1 MCFLFIGLF
10 KIIWA
15 WSVGN
20 GFSPFWLPRS
30 GFAKIC
36 RSTDPVIQ
44 GTKYQQ
50 KMLGNFF
57 LSNPKSELLK
67 KKYLRSSLFL
77 NSSSSLVL
85 KQEKKFKNSTFV
97 KVNKYILKKN
107 IHDLDPDPFFQ
118 RGFRIRIRFRMK
130 CILSTVSVCLKKSD
144 LNMFIS
150 RFQTVSSTLIW
161 VRRNTRGIPS
171 IEPWEDGVWQDLLRI
186 LLNLRRS
193 VVKWVTELI
202 NIPFPLPISPYWK
215 TVPPPR

>member
-85 KQEKKFKNSTFV
+85 KQENKFKNSTFV
-97 KVNKYILKKN
+97 KVNKYILKKIFTTWIL
-107 IHDLDPDPFFQ
+107 IHFFSA
-118 RGFRIRIRFRMK
+118 G
-130 CILSTVSVCLKKSD
+130 LGSGSASEWNVS
-144 LNMFIS
+144 
-150 RFQTVSSTLIW
+150 
-161 VRRNTRGIPS
+161 
-171 IEPWEDGVWQDLLRI
+171 
-186 LLNLRRS
+186 
-193 VVKWVTELI
+193 
-202 NIPFPLPISPYWK
+202 
-215 TVPPPR
+215 